1 MKKRFAKNKGI
12 LFWITGV
19 SGSGKSSLGKN
30 IKKEI
35 INLYGPTLL
44 INGDNLRKIF
54 KLYDYSIKGRLDNGL
69 KFTKLAKFITDQK
82 INIIFCLVGMFHKIR
97 SENKKNIKNYIEI
110 YIKTDIKKII
120 KLKKKKIYLK
130 KKNIV
135 GLDLIPEFPKSAD
148 IILKNNF
155 DQNIK
160 YLSNELI
167 KKIKSTITFI

>member
-1 MKKRFAKNKGI
+1 MKKKFSKNKGI

-30 IKKEI
+30 IKKKI

-54 KLYDYSIKGRLDNGL
+54 KLYDYSKNGRLNNGL
-69 KFTKLAKFITDQK
+69 KFIKLAKFITDQK

-97 SENKKNIKNYIEI
+97 SENKKNIRNYIEI

-120 KLKKKKIYLK
+120 RLNKKRLYLK

-135 GLDLIPEFPKSAD
+135 GLDLIPEFPKSPD
-148 IILKNNF
+148 IVLKNNF
-155 DQNIK
+155 DKNIK
-160 YLSNELI
+160 YLSNNLI
-167 KKIKSTITFI
+167 NKIKSKITFS

>member
-120 KLKKKKIYLK
+120 KLNKKKIYLK